1 MSYLFQIFCRN
12 FWDSC
17 ILLQNNLRFFVCL
30 SVCSLPYFHTEII
43 SSLIS
48 PVKKEDF
55 PDFYNGHIALEP
67 SSLFIVPSM
76 ILQVLKSINKNAST
90 VNNDVPMRLIVQFS
104 NEVSLPL
111 THIINCMFEQQ
122 VYPQLWKKET
132 ITPVPKVNDTVTA
145 LKQMRPISGLLSA
158 AKIANK
164 ILSRYILSDMGIRYD
179 KHQCGNEKGMSIN
192 HLLINLL
199 HKILVSVDKNSEN
212 EKYAVILT
220 FLDFSQAFERQS
232 HKRGI

>member
-1 MSYLFQIFCRN
+1 
-12 FWDSC
+12 
-17 ILLQNNLRFFVCL
+17 
-30 SVCSLPYFHTEII
+30 
-43 SSLIS
+43 
-48 PVKKEDF
+48 
-55 PDFYNGHIALEP
+55 
-67 SSLFIVPSM
+67 
-76 ILQVLKSINKNAST
+76 
-90 VNNDVPMRLIVQFS
+90 
-104 NEVSLPL
+104 
-111 THIINCMFEQQ
+111 MFDQQ
-122 VYPQLWKKET
+122 VYPHLWKKET

-179 KHQCGNEKGMSIN
+179 KHQYGNQKGMSIN

-220 FLDFSQAFERQS
+220 FLD
-232 HKRGI
+232 